1 MSSSAKSLTE
11 GPLAKQIFL
20 VSLPLVLSNLLQV
33 LFNMSDVAV
42 VGRFAGSTALG
53 SVGSTSIFVTLFT
66 GFLIGLSNGI
76 NVLVARFYGARHADD
91 VEKTVHSA
99 LLVSL
104 AAGVLLLLI
113 GLLGSPALLHL
124 LNTKEDLYPG
134 AVLYLRVYF
143 LGMPALALYNYGNA
157 IFSAIGETKKPLYYL
172 CIAGVLNI
180 LLNLFFV
187 IVCHLDVVGV
197 ALASAISQCV
207 SAFLVLRALTR
218 VQDCYALDFHKVALD
233 PATTQRILA
242 LGLPAGFQNAV
253 FAIANLFIQAG
264 VNSFDSLMVKGNSAA
279 ANADNMIY
287 DAMAAFYMACAS
299 FMSQNYGAGKPDR
312 VKKSYFI
319 ALAYSFGVGLVQD
332 CYALDFHKVA
342 LDPATTQRILAL
354 GLPAGFQNAVFAIA
368 NLFIQAGVNSFDSLM
383 VKGNSAAANA
393 DNMIYDAMAAFYMAC
408 ASFMSQ
414 NYGAGKPDRV
424 KKSYFIALAYS
435 FGAGLVLGGSLFI
448 FGRQFLALF
457 TTEGAVI
464 DAGMKRVGVMGFAY
478 CISAFMDCTIAAS
491 RGLGKTVVP
500 TVIVVLGSCVF
511 RVIWV
516 YTIFAHFH
524 TIPSLYL
531 LYPCSWTLTAI
542 AEIVYFIH
550 AYKDS
555 MKIFTQPQPA
565 EV

>member
-1 MSSSAKSLTE
+1 MSSKSHDLTH
-11 GPLAKQIFL
+11 GPLVQQIILF
-20 VSLPLVLSNLLQV
+20 SLPLMATNVLQV

-42 VGRFAGSTALG
+42 VGQFAGPEALG
-53 SVGSTSIFVTLFT
+53 SVGSTSILVSLFT
-66 GFLIGLSNGI
+66 GFLIGMGSGV
-76 NVLVARFYGARHADD
+76 NVVVARYIGARHDQD
-91 VEKTVHSA
+91 VHEAVHTSLILSLIVGVIIMA
-99 LLVSL
+99 LGFLFTPAMLSML
-104 AAGVLLLLI
+104 GTKPVLM
-113 GLLGSPALLHL
+113 A
-124 LNTKEDLYPG
+124 G
-134 AVLYLRVYF
+134 AVSYLRIYC
-143 LGMPALALYNYGNA
+143 LGMPAMAVFNFGNA
-157 IFSAIGETKKPLYYL
+157 VLSAAGDTKKPLYFL
-172 CIAGVLNI
+172 SMAGVINI

-207 SAFLVLRALTR
+207 SAFLVLRALTH

-319 ALAYSFGVGLVQD
+319 ALAYSFGV
-332 CYALDFHKVA
+332 
-342 LDPATTQRILAL
+342 
-354 GLPAGFQNAVFAIA
+354 
-368 NLFIQAGVNSFDSLM
+368 
-383 VKGNSAAANA
+383 
-393 DNMIYDAMAAFYMAC
+393 
-408 ASFMSQ
+408 
-414 NYGAGKPDRV
+414 
-424 KKSYFIALAYS
+424 
-435 FGAGLVLGGSLFI
+435 GLVLGGSLFI

-565 EV
+565 EI

>member
-11 GPLAKQIFL
+11 GPLAKQILL

-33 LFNMSDVAV
+33 LFNTSDVAV

-91 VEKTVHSA
+91 VEKT
-99 LLVSL
+99 
-104 AAGVLLLLI
+104 
-113 GLLGSPALLHL
+113 
-124 LNTKEDLYPG
+124 TKEDLYPG

-172 CIAGVLNI
+172 CIAGALNI

-187 IVCHLDVVGV
+187 IVCHLDVMGV

-319 ALAYSFGVGLVQD
+319 ALAYSFGVGLV
-332 CYALDFHKVA
+332 
-342 LDPATTQRILAL
+342 
-354 GLPAGFQNAVFAIA
+354 
-368 NLFIQAGVNSFDSLM
+368 
-383 VKGNSAAANA
+383 
-393 DNMIYDAMAAFYMAC
+393 
-408 ASFMSQ
+408 
-414 NYGAGKPDRV
+414 
-424 KKSYFIALAYS
+424 
-435 FGAGLVLGGSLFI
+435 LGGSLFI

>member
-1 MSSSAKSLTE
+1 MSSSTKSLTE
-11 GPLAKQIFL
+11 GPLAKQILL

-66 GFLIGLSNGI
+66 GFLIGLGNGI
-76 NVLVARFYGARHADD
+76 NVLVARFYGARHASD

-104 AAGVLLLLI
+104 AAGILLLLV

-143 LGMPALALYNYGNA
+143 LGMPALA

-187 IVCHLDVVGV
+187 IVCRLDVAGV

-218 VQDCYALDFHKVALD
+218 VKDCYALDFHKAALD

-242 LGLPAGFQNAV
+242 LGIPAGLQNAI

-279 ANADNMIY
+279 ANADNLIY

-319 ALAYSFGVGLVQD
+319 SLVYSFGVGLV
-332 CYALDFHKVA
+332 
-342 LDPATTQRILAL
+342 
-354 GLPAGFQNAVFAIA
+354 
-368 NLFIQAGVNSFDSLM
+368 
-383 VKGNSAAANA
+383 
-393 DNMIYDAMAAFYMAC
+393 
-408 ASFMSQ
+408 
-414 NYGAGKPDRV
+414 
-424 KKSYFIALAYS
+424 
-435 FGAGLVLGGSLFI
+435 LGGALFL
-448 FGRQFLALF
+448 FGREFLALF
-457 TTEGAVI
+457 TTESAVI

-491 RGLGKTVVP
+491 RGLGRCVVP
-500 TVIVVLGSCVF
+500 TIIVVQAETF
-511 RVIWV
+511 KAREPM
-516 YTIFAHFH
+516 AA
-524 TIPSLYL
+524 PMAR
-531 LYPCSWTLTAI
+531 TAI
-542 AEIVYFIH
+542 FVL
-550 AYKDS
+550 KS
-555 MKIFTQPQPA
+555 MVILPKKKTSERPA
-565 EV
+565 AVASR